1 MNKRIRYFLAA
12 AVSAA
17 AIGTNASA
25 AVITQTLGDADF
37 SDGQELSTPTFD
49 AASTG
54 EAAPFNGFIGSDV
67 FGPNFSA
74 NWTFSYGAIADP
86 IASGSILI
94 GLFDG
99 DSVALG
105 SQVASFTLG
114 GVDLTALLNAAM
126 EAAPGATNAEVYYTV
141 ALPGAAFVALATGTA
156 TFSLALQEPGFAV
169 LGPTDFNGAGLDFST
184 LTIETQTITPPP
196 NGVPEPG
203 TWAML
208 GLGLAGLVGFRR
220 LGRRA

>member
-1 MNKRIRYFLAA
+1 MNKRIRYLLAA
-12 AVSAA
+12 AVSA

-37 SDGQELSTPTFD
+37 ANGQVLSTPAFNTG
-49 AASTG
+49 STG
-54 EAAPFNGFIGSDV
+54 EPSP
-67 FGPNFSA
+67 FGPIPVGSGDLVDNFSGS
-74 NWTFSYGAIADP
+74 WTFNFGAIADP
-86 IASGSILI
+86 ITSATILI

-99 DSVALG
+99 DSAAPG

-114 GVDLTALLNAAM
+114 GVDLTTLLNAAM
-126 EAAPGATNAEVYYTV
+126 EAAPGATGEEVYYTV
-141 ALPGAAFVALATGTA
+141 ALPGAAFTALATGA
-156 TFSLALQEPGFAV
+156 AAFSLALQGPGLAA
-169 LGPTDFNGAGLDFST
+169 LGPTDFNPAGLDFST
-184 LTIETQTITPPP
+184 LTVETQTITPPP